1 MAEEVDA
8 LGANETN
15 DTVALSGRDAATFEG
30 LMLAYGSLLVMAL
43 IPIYLGARRSVAFHE
58 NLKVLLLLCLHVTIV
73 IIRTFPEGY
82 YVYT

>member
-1 MAEEVDA
+1 MAEEVNA

-58 NLKVLLLLCLHVTIV
+58 NLKVLFTCNNSDYTGVPGRLLCM
-73 IIRTFPEGY
+73 
-82 YVYT
+82 YT